1 MRLSLASIHVYPI
14 KSLGGF
20 QVDAAQLTDRGLEHD
35 RRWMLVDTN
44 GCFISQREIPVMAC
58 LHCSPLS
65 NGSRVTDVR
74 DGTSIDLPWTMDRGD
89 THRVKVWDD
98 DMSAIAAGTEI
109 GSWFSKKLGLDATL
123 VFMPEM
129 TERKVDPRYAEGLT
143 SFSDGFPYLIVSQ
156 TSLVD
161 LNERMA
167 VKERVGM
174 DRFRPNIVIAG
185 GNAYQED
192 EWKSIVIGDVPFE
205 LVKPCARCMI
215 TTTDQR
221 TGSRGKEPLRTLA
234 LYRKSSGAE
243 GAVKVDFAMNAVGPP
258 RGSIH
263 VGDMVQ
269 VLAGH

>member
-35 RRWMLVDTN
+35 RRWMLVDAN

-89 THRVKVWDD
+89 THKVTVWDD

-109 GSWFSKKLGLDATL
+109 GSWFSKKLGRDATL

-129 TERKVDPRYAEGLT
+129 TERKVDLRYAEGIT

-156 TSLVD
+156 TSLDD
-161 LNERMA
+161 LNARIPVPERLT
-167 VKERVGM
+167 M
-174 DRFRPNIVIAG
+174 DRFRPNLVIAG
-185 GNAYQED
+185 GSAYQED
-192 EWKSIVIGDVPFE
+192 AWRTIVIGDARFE
-205 LVKPCARCMI
+205 LVKPCARCVI
-215 TTTDQR
+215 TTTDQQ
-221 TGSRGKEPLRTLA
+221 TGARGKEPLRALA
-234 LYRKSSGAE
+234 LYRKRMGAE
-243 GAVKVDFAMNAVGPP
+243 GAVKVDFAMNAVGPSH
-258 RGSIH
+258 GSIQ
-263 VGDMVQ
+263 VGDQ
-269 VLAGH
+269 VLVPAG